1 MARLLQAAERREQ
14 RSDVVEVQPRR
25 RLVEEEQG
33 TGPSSLACPAA
44 GKVAGKLEPLSL
56 TSAQGGHGL
65 AQGHVGQPHGPQRL
79 EKPQHLRAAGKEL
92 AGLGHGH
99 VEHVGN
105 RPGPP
110 APREREHPDLQ
121 HFGTIAPPVAVGAAQ
136 VHVAQELHLDAL
148 EAVAGAGRTTP
159 LAGIEAEGSSRV
171 AALPGQRLGA
181 EETADRVQS
190 PDVAGGI
197 RAGGLA
203 DRRLIHQHNVVDQ
216 LVAPDPPVH
225 AGGFGRPAL
234 ELAQGVVQ
242 HVMHQGGLAG
252 TADPGDAHDPPEG
265 NRHVDSLEVV
275 LPGCQDLEAP
285 RRRGLRPG
293 GRHPQGRSRRPGG
306 DPLSPREVVRGQ
318 GIRCVEQPLD
328 GPEKHH
334 LSAPLSGPGAQIK
347 HQVGGP
353 DELRV
358 VLDHDESV
366 AGVAQA
372 MQDPD
377 QPPDVPGVQPD
388 TRLVEDEKGVHE

>member
-1 MARLLQAAERREQ
+1 
-14 RSDVVEVQPRR
+14 
-25 RLVEEEQG
+25 
-33 TGPSSLACPAA
+33 
-44 GKVAGKLEPLSL
+44 
-56 TSAQGGHGL
+56 
-65 AQGHVGQPHGPQRL
+65 
-79 EKPQHLRAAGKEL
+79 
-92 AGLGHGH
+92 
-99 VEHVGN
+99 
-105 RPGPP
+105 
-110 APREREHPDLQ
+110 
-121 HFGTIAPPVAVGAAQ
+121 
-136 VHVAQELHLDAL
+136 
-148 EAVAGAGRTTP
+148 
-159 LAGIEAEGSSRV
+159 
-171 AALPGQRLGA
+171 
-181 EETADRVQS
+181 
-190 PDVAGGI
+190 
-197 RAGGLA
+197 
-203 DRRLIHQHNVVDQ
+203 
-216 LVAPDPPVH
+216 
-225 AGGFGRPAL
+225 
-234 ELAQGVVQ
+234 
-242 HVMHQGGLAG
+242 MHQSGLAG

-275 LPGCQDLEAP
+275 LPGCQDLEVP

-306 DPLSPREVVRGQ
+306 DPLAPREVVRGQ

-388 TRLVEDEKGVHE
+388 ARLVEDEEGVHEGGSEGGGQIDPLHLAAAQGSGLAVQGQIAQAHLVQIPEARTDLPEEQSCRLIGAAIEDQLLEEPAALDDRQENELVDVEPVAGAEAP